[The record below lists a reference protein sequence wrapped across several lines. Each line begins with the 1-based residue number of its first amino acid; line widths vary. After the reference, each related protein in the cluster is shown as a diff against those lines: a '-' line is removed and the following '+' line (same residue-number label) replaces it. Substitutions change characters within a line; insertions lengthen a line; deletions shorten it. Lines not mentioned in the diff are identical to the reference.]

1 MKINKRFLSLFLI
14 ALLTVA
20 LVACGS
26 TTQAP
31 TTTENTTT
39 TEATTAETTTAVDLE
54 ALLEELAGQYADT
67 LASDTFVATDDIN
80 LVSSIGGYDVTW
92 SSNNTTYLEN
102 DGTIHRPSFTT
113 GNQTVVLTAS
123 ITDGT
128 VTETYNFFV
137 TISALAK
144 TDQERANEVF
154 SIVVTFPNK
163 EKWTAADNDD
173 LVFLT
178 EGEDADGVTY
188 DVVWTSSAPEVMST
202 DGTITQPEDAD
213 VEVTMT
219 AAITINGVTYT
230 DTYTFTVAKLEEGT
244 PVSSIAEAA
253 ALGEG
258 SYVNIQGVTVIA
270 KYPSGSFFVTD
281 GTDILL
287 IYGATFSVEVGSVYD
302 VSGVFIYY
310 YNSPELK
317 GEVTQPLK
325 VEASTAE
332 VSEAPIAADTNIA
345 GLVSGMTTPTPEN
358 PFAYE
363 KYTITGKVWYDETL
377 GNYSLFIVPSD
388 YDFSADLDDATK
400 PNGDA
405 LMIYYQ
411 SNMDILIPFEGKE
424 ITIDVITLGWRTDK
438 SVWYAGFFGTLL
450 DVDITIA
457 DDTEAVSTALDALT
471 YPETIVEDTTLS
483 FPTNLYGVDLTYSSD
498 NVDVIS
504 NTGVVDFS
512 SQTTQVT
519 VTLTITATR
528 GTVTDTKEVVIKVGI
543 LPISTIAEAIE
554 AGDGTTVKVIGI
566 ITGTTDNAAYGAY
579 WLQDSTGAF
588 DLFNPSGLFTEDMI
602 GKTFEITGEV
612 DVYHGLYE
620 LKVESIDFV
629 TEITGDD
636 ALTMPTAIDISEL
649 TLDDDTLLS
658 YQGMLVDI
666 NGFVLKYDMEDSYTN
681 TFNFTLV
688 NFSDQEITV
697 RIDKDNPE
705 FDSLVAIIAGASAG
719 SPFDFSNLIVG
730 WYDGVQLLIG
740 SQSAITEGAPI
751 PDDLKLVA
759 DKNALDFGGTVYEAT
774 DIVLPETGSNG
785 STIVWT
791 ITQDDGSNATLT
803 DGTLSLNAVTDDA
816 TVEITATLTLGTATD
831 TAVFTYTL
839 KNLVMVDLGDFASQT
854 IGDVVT
860 IHGNVYAVIG
870 NGFFVEDETGK
881 LFVFSYDATYNVG
894 DEVELTGEVA
904 QYKGSFQLSN
914 LSDLPDAISTGN
926 DVTQTPINYV
936 DGTTVLE
943 AGQMYRVVGTVAIEG
958 TYNNVYIYIND
969 TDKFEIYYKSPSD
982 SIDVLKALEGKL
994 IVVDMIYY
1002 NDDTVFVFTGT
1013 SDDAQEVVTDL
1024 STLSAQTDGSWT
1036 IPNDTMIFAQGVITG
1051 FGYNVIYI
1059 QDDNGNGFAMYKAEG
1074 YNNDGT
1080 VNVGDK
1086 VIYYGKLDDYP
1097 GTRQFSYGADL
1108 VAVLSTGN
1116 TVISTTMTL
1125 DELIGLTLQDGG
1137 KVITVTGLK
1146 IISFDD
1152 GGKMIFEASGT
1163 GEESTIILLE
1173 MYRNDSINWLE
1184 DVYNVNDVLGETT
1197 FVFVK
1202 FSGDNLRIEL
1212 MQHEITDQQA
1222 VDAEIANMPTELILT
1237 DDLTPPTSEL
1247 GVTIVVDSITGDA
1260 AAYIDYTTTPG
1271 TLLVTRPANGEG
1283 DKTGVINIT
1292 VSKGDISETATIN
1305 VTVSEE
1311 AAEGTITELFISEYA
1326 EGSGSNKWIEIYN
1339 GTGDDVDLSNYSIEL
1354 YSNGSDTANYTL
1366 TLSGILAAG
1375 DVYVIYNSSADI
1387 QAVIDAGDI
1396 TSTVTYFNGDDAVA
1410 LLKDGTVIDV
1420 IGVIGTDPG
1429 SNWVVGDGSTADH
1442 TLVRDPS
1449 VTGPNATFT
1458 ASEWIV
1464 YDQDTA
1470 DYVGSHTVS

>member
-1 MKINKRFLSLFLI
+1 MKINKRILSLFLI
-14 ALLTVA
+14 ALLTIA

-31 TTTENTTT
+31 TTQAPTTTENVTT
-39 TEATTAETTTAVDLE
+39 TEATTTETTTAVDLE

-67 LASDTFVATDDIN
+67 LASDTFVATEDIN
-80 LVSSIGGYDVTW
+80 LVSSIGGYDITW

-188 DVVWTSSAPEVMST
+188 DVVWTSSDPTVMST

-213 VEVTMT
+213 VEVIMT
-219 AAITINGVTYT
+219 ASITINSVTYT

-253 ALGEG
+253 ALGED

-287 IYGATFSVEVGSVYD
+287 IYGPTFSVEVGSVYD

-317 GEVTQPLK
+317 GGVTQPLK
-325 VEASTAE
+325 AEPSTAA
-332 VSEAPIAADTNIA
+332 VSEAPITADTDIA

-388 YDFSADLDDATK
+388 YDFNADLEDATK

-411 SNMDILIPFEGKE
+411 SNMETLIPFEGKE
-424 ITIDVITLGWRTDK
+424 ITIDVLTLGWRTDK
-438 SVWYAGFFGTLL
+438 SVWYAGFFGTPL

-457 DDTEAVSTALDALT
+457 DDAEAVSTALDALI
-471 YPETIVEDTTLS
+471 YPETILEDTTLN
-483 FPTNLYGVDLTYSSD
+483 FPADLYGVTLTYVSD
-498 NVDVIS
+498 NTDVIS

-519 VTLTITATR
+519 VTVTITATR
-528 GTVTDTKEVVIKVGI
+528 GTVTDTKDVVIKVGE
-543 LPISTIAEAIE
+543 LPMSTLAEVLAGDNGTTFKTQGVVYYLSQEGYFIQDDSGKIFIYTGSAPTVSLGDEIIIIGERGEYNSAPQLKYTTIESTVSEGNDYTQTAIVYEPGVTVLQPGCLYTVKALIAIE
-554 AGDGTTVKVIGI
+554 GTYNNVYFYDGDTQIGLLR
-566 ITGTTDNAAYGAY
+566 YKS
-579 WLQDSTGAF
+579 LSDS
-588 DLFNPSGLFTEDMI
+588 
-602 GKTFEITGEV
+602 V
-612 DVYHGLYE
+612 
-620 LKVESIDFV
+620 
-629 TEITGDD
+629 D
-636 ALTMPTAIDISEL
+636 ALKAKEGVVVIVDLLFYNQQSDGLDVFYFDGGPSDITEYVM
-649 TLDDDTLLS
+649 T
-658 YQGMLVDI
+658 
-666 NGFVLKYDMEDSYTN
+666 
-681 TFNFTLV
+681 
-688 NFSDQEITV
+688 DQEK
-697 RIDKDNPE
+697 IDLDKA
-705 FDSLVAIIAGASAG
+705 SL
-719 SPFDFSNLIVG
+719 N
-730 WYDGVQLLIG
+730 
-740 SQSAITEGAPI
+740 
-751 PDDLKLVA
+751 
-759 DKNALDFGGTVYEAT
+759 FGGSVYEAT
-774 DIVLPETGSNG
+774 DITLPDTGDNG
-785 STIVWT
+785 STIVWA
-791 ITQDDGSNATLT
+791 ITSDDGSNATLT
-803 DGTLSLNAVTDDA
+803 DGVLSLNAVTEEA
-816 TVEITATLTLGTATD
+816 TVEVTATLTLGSLTETQ
-831 TAVFTYTL
+831 VFTYTL
-839 KNLVMVDLGDFASQT
+839 KNLVMVDIGDFPTQT
-854 IGDVVT
+854 LGTVVS

-904 QYKGSFQLSN
+904 QYKGSFQMSN

-958 TYNNVYIYIND
+958 TYNNVFIYIND

-1002 NDDTVFVFTGT
+1002 NDDTVFVFTGI

-1024 STLSAQTDGSWT
+1024 STLSAQTEGVWT
-1036 IPNDTMIFAQGVITG
+1036 IPNDTMIFAQGVVTG

-1086 VIYYGKLDDYP
+1086 VIYYGELDDYP

-1152 GGKMIFEASGT
+1152 GGKMIFEANGT
-1163 GEESTIILLE
+1163 GEESMLLE
-1173 MYRNDSINWLE
+1173 MYRNNSINWLE
-1184 DVYNVNDVLGETT
+1184 DVYNVNDILGETT

-1222 VDAEIANMPTELILT
+1222 VDAAAANVPATLELTEDFQIPESELGTTIT
-1237 DDLTPPTSEL
+1237 ITSISSELTPYIDDTTTAGWLLVTQPDSDVTGTITVEISKGTATPVSVNIAVTVKAPAAATEMDLIISEVLDWDGGTNKVLELYNPTSEAITL
-1247 GVTIVVDSITGDA
+1247 DGVYTI
-1260 AAYIDYTTTPG
+1260 
-1271 TLLVTRPANGEG
+1271 
-1283 DKTGVINIT
+1283 K
-1292 VSKGDISETATIN
+1292 IN
-1305 VTVSEE
+1305 VNDHDYWGSAIELT
-1311 AAEGTITELFISEYA
+1311 GTIQPGETFVIANASEQA
-1326 EGSGSNKWIEIYN
+1326 LLDLADQTSGS
-1339 GTGDDVDLSNYSIEL
+1339 LS
-1354 YSNGSDTANYTL
+1354 
-1366 TLSGILAAG
+1366 
-1375 DVYVIYNSSADI
+1375 
-1387 QAVIDAGDI
+1387 
-1396 TSTVTYFNGDDAVA
+1396 FNGDDAIGLFKNDT
-1410 LLKDGTVIDV
+1410 LLDMF
-1420 IGVIGTDPG
+1420 GVFGEDPG
-1429 SNWVVGDGSTADH
+1429 TGWAVGDGTTANSSIS
-1442 TLVRDPS
+1442 RISS
-1449 VTGPNATFT
+1449 VTSPTATWDVN
-1458 ASEWIV
+1458 EWV
-1464 YDQDTA
+1464 YA
-1470 DYVGSHTVS
+1470 DDADNTIGTHTVD

>member
-1 MKINKRFLSLFLI
+1 MKINKRILSLFLI
-14 ALLTVA
+14 ALLTIA

-31 TTTENTTT
+31 TTQAPTTTENVTT
-39 TEATTAETTTAVDLE
+39 TEATTTETTTAVDLE

-67 LASDTFVATDDIN
+67 LASDTFVATEDIN
-80 LVSSIGGYDVTW
+80 LVSSIGGYDITW

-188 DVVWTSSAPEVMST
+188 DVVWTSSDPTVMST

-219 AAITINGVTYT
+219 AAITINGITYT

-253 ALGEG
+253 ALGED

-287 IYGATFSVEVGSVYD
+287 IYGPTFSVEVGSVYD

-317 GEVTQPLK
+317 GGVTQPLK
-325 VEASTAE
+325 AEPSTAA
-332 VSEAPIAADTNIA
+332 VSEAPITADTDIA

-388 YDFSADLDDATK
+388 YDFNADLEDATK

-411 SNMDILIPFEGKE
+411 SNMETLIPFEGKE
-424 ITIDVITLGWRTDK
+424 ITIDVLTLGWRTDK
-438 SVWYAGFFGTLL
+438 SVWYAGFFGTPL

-457 DDTEAVSTALDALT
+457 DDAEAVSTALDALI
-471 YPETIVEDTTLS
+471 YPETILEDTTLN
-483 FPTNLYGVDLTYSSD
+483 FPADLYGVTLTYVSD
-498 NVDVIS
+498 NTDVIS

-519 VTLTITATR
+519 VTVTITATR
-528 GTVTDTKEVVIKVGI
+528 GTVTDTKDVVIKVGE
-543 LPISTIAEAIE
+543 LPMSTLAEVLAGDNGTTFKTQGVVYYLSQEGYFIQDDSGKIFIYTGSAPTVSLGDEIIIIGERGEYNSAPQLKYTTIESTVSEGNDYTQTAIVYEPGVTVLQPGCLYTVKALIAIE
-554 AGDGTTVKVIGI
+554 GTYNNVYFYDGDTQIGLLR
-566 ITGTTDNAAYGAY
+566 YKS
-579 WLQDSTGAF
+579 LSDS
-588 DLFNPSGLFTEDMI
+588 
-602 GKTFEITGEV
+602 V
-612 DVYHGLYE
+612 
-620 LKVESIDFV
+620 
-629 TEITGDD
+629 D
-636 ALTMPTAIDISEL
+636 ALKAKEGVVVIVDLLFYNQQSDGLDVFYFNGGPSDITEYVM
-649 TLDDDTLLS
+649 T
-658 YQGMLVDI
+658 
-666 NGFVLKYDMEDSYTN
+666 
-681 TFNFTLV
+681 
-688 NFSDQEITV
+688 DQEK
-697 RIDKDNPE
+697 IDLDKA
-705 FDSLVAIIAGASAG
+705 SL
-719 SPFDFSNLIVG
+719 N
-730 WYDGVQLLIG
+730 
-740 SQSAITEGAPI
+740 
-751 PDDLKLVA
+751 
-759 DKNALDFGGTVYEAT
+759 FGGSVYEAT
-774 DIVLPETGSNG
+774 DITLPDTGDNG
-785 STIVWT
+785 STIVWA
-791 ITQDDGSNATLT
+791 ITSDDGSNATLT
-803 DGTLSLNAVTDDA
+803 DGVLSLNAVTEEA
-816 TVEITATLTLGTATD
+816 TVEVTATLTLGSLTETQ
-831 TAVFTYTL
+831 VFTYTL
-839 KNLVMVDLGDFASQT
+839 KNLVMVDIGDFPTQT
-854 IGDVVT
+854 LGTVVS

-904 QYKGSFQLSN
+904 QYKGSFQMSN

-958 TYNNVYIYIND
+958 TYNNVFIYIND

-1002 NDDTVFVFTGT
+1002 NDDTVFVFTGI

-1024 STLSAQTDGSWT
+1024 STLSAQTEGVWT
-1036 IPNDTMIFAQGVITG
+1036 IPNDTMIFAQGVVTG

-1086 VIYYGKLDDYP
+1086 V
-1097 GTRQFSYGADL
+1097 
-1108 VAVLSTGN
+1108 
-1116 TVISTTMTL
+1116 
-1125 DELIGLTLQDGG
+1125 
-1137 KVITVTGLK
+1137 
-1146 IISFDD
+1146 
-1152 GGKMIFEASGT
+1152 
-1163 GEESTIILLE
+1163 
-1173 MYRNDSINWLE
+1173 SI
-1184 DVYNVNDVLGETT
+1184 
-1197 FVFVK
+1197 
-1202 FSGDNLRIEL
+1202 
-1212 MQHEITDQQA
+1212 M
-1222 VDAEIANMPTELILT
+1222 AN
-1237 DDLTPPTSEL
+1237 
-1247 GVTIVVDSITGDA
+1247 
-1260 AAYIDYTTTPG
+1260 
-1271 TLLVTRPANGEG
+1271 
-1283 DKTGVINIT
+1283 
-1292 VSKGDISETATIN
+1292 
-1305 VTVSEE
+1305 
-1311 AAEGTITELFISEYA
+1311 
-1326 EGSGSNKWIEIYN
+1326 
-1339 GTGDDVDLSNYSIEL
+1339 
-1354 YSNGSDTANYTL
+1354 
-1366 TLSGILAAG
+1366 
-1375 DVYVIYNSSADI
+1375 
-1387 QAVIDAGDI
+1387 
-1396 TSTVTYFNGDDAVA
+1396 
-1410 LLKDGTVIDV
+1410 
-1420 IGVIGTDPG
+1420 
-1429 SNWVVGDGSTADH
+1429 
-1442 TLVRDPS
+1442 
-1449 VTGPNATFT
+1449 
-1458 ASEWIV
+1458 
-1464 YDQDTA
+1464 
-1470 DYVGSHTVS
+1470 